1 MGSGGSAVERRT
13 VNRRDGGSIPP
24 IAISKLRNFVLGD
37 LFALIGL
44 AIKMKETKN
53 KIVNE
58 SNMCGYYGCTGQ
70 QIQSSRSS
78 IVPPF
83 EPALQMGAVRFIR
96 RDNAYRTN
104 STHITYAFTE
114 HFFG

>member
-1 MGSGGSAVERRT
+1 
-13 VNRRDGGSIPP
+13 
-24 IAISKLRNFVLGD
+24 
-37 LFALIGL
+37 
-44 AIKMKETKN
+44 MKETKN
-53 KIVNE
+53 KTVNE

-78 IVPPF
+78 IVPSF

-96 RDNAYRTN
+96 RDNAYRTT
-104 STHITYAFTE
+104 STHITYAFTK